1 VRWDSNRRE
10 PDNLRD
16 AVRLARRAYSDEVPD
31 KLHEG
36 YDSIGEGGTP
46 KMTDRAVGYIMGDPE
61 GDDAARD
68 PETGQ
73 RDLAGWHYSPFR
85 ANLSVM
91 ARGTETQR
99 LYAAI
104 VQSITIGGQDPRGSA
119 LSAGVRPRVHGEVG
133 GAHGA
138 ARVPA
143 LDDGSETAC
152 NGRKWHE
159 RRKRVALHRG
169 TESPDARRTGQDTG
183 IRASVSGAPRCVGDS
198 RGREDQYRTCDR
210 GFHVSLPDR

>member
-1 VRWDSNRRE
+1 MTYRGPSESQSNAEALVRRGSPYTAASDMSFRVRWDSNRRE

-119 LSAGVRPRVHGEVG
+119 LSAGVRPECM
-133 GAHGA
+133 AK
-138 ARVPA
+138 
-143 LDDGSETAC
+143 S
-152 NGRKWHE
+152 
-159 RRKRVALHRG
+159 VALM
-169 TESPDARRTGQDTG
+169 AL
-183 IRASVSGAPRCVGDS
+183 RAFLRSMTDLKLHV
-198 RGREDQYRTCDR
+198 REE
-210 GFHVSLPDR
+210 VA